1 MNRTR
6 NMTLVAIFTAL
17 TAIGAFIRIPLPFV
31 AITLQTIFV
40 FMAGI
45 LLGKKLGALSQLL
58 YVGIGLIGIP
68 IFTEGGGPGY
78 VLQPSF
84 GFLISFIIAAYVI
97 GLILEKKEINYIN
110 TLLASFAGLIITYL
124 IGVPYLH
131 IILNN
136 VVGVKMSILDSMK
149 AGMLVFLAGDFIKIA
164 IITLITPKIYR
175 ALKDSVLK
183 NLT

>member
-1 MNRTR
+1 MNNTR

-17 TAIGAFIRIPLPFV
+17 SAIGAFIRIPLPFV

-45 LLGKKLGALSQLL
+45 LLGKKLGALSQLI

-78 VLQPSF
+78 VLMPSF
-84 GFLISFIIAAYVI
+84 GYLIGFIVAAYII
-97 GLILEKKEINYIN
+97 GLIMENREVNYLN
-110 TLLASFAGLIITYL
+110 TCLASLAGLIIIYI

-136 VVGVKMSILDSMK
+136 VSNLDMSIWDSLK
-149 AGMLVFLAGDFIKIA
+149 AGMIVFLAGDLLKVFIV
-164 IITLITPKIYR
+164 TVITPQIYK
-175 ALKDSVLK
+175 ALKNTVLK
-183 NLT
+183 DLN